1 MLAPTLNNLIETF
14 ALFSGIFL
22 FLTMILIWTMDRYDP
37 RMGIYFAG
45 VVIVM
50 IISVLFKYLFA
61 FLSIKNDS
69 LSNICKISIFPSNV
83 PNLNIVFLSFTFFY
97 FLLSNIVYKSNFD
110 DLFFHVFLVAT
121 LFQIVVLFM
130 NECSY
135 NLISIPTSLAIGI
148 GIATGWFFIIKSHYG
163 KKYLY
168 YSKKKSEQQCQK
180 IRNRYV
186 CVDAE
191 NDGLLRGLNR
201 KY

>member
-22 FLTMILIWTMDRYDP
+22 FLTMIFIWTMDRYEP

-61 FLSIKNDS
+61 FLNMNNDS
-69 LSNICKISIFPSNV
+69 LNNICKISVFPSNI

-97 FLLSNIVYKSNFD
+97 FLWSNIIYNSHFD
-110 DLFFHVFLVAT
+110 GLFFHVFLVAII
-121 LFQIVVLFM
+121 FQIVVLFM

-148 GIATGWFFIIKSHYG
+148 GIATGWFFIIKSRYG
-163 KKYLY
+163 RKYLY
-168 YSKKKSEQQCQK
+168 YSKKKGEQQCQK
-180 IRNRYV
+180 IGNRYV
-186 CVDAE
+186 CVDSKD
-191 NDGLLRGLNR
+191 DGLLRGLNR